1 MHQVQRGVKLM
12 KKELVLCGILIVLD
26 QLTKFLVDKFINY
39 ASFVN
44 IIPFYDFFNITNIRN
59 SGMAFGMFQGKN
71 FLFSLL
77 IILLL
82 FILSVWLYDSWNGIR
97 KIQRYAAC
105 LIIAGGVGNL
115 TDRLLR
121 GSVVDFLDFGI
132 NRLRWPTFNIADS
145 CVFIAVFIIFAEI
158 LTPNKWR

>member
-1 MHQVQRGVKLM
+1 V
-12 KKELVLCGILIVLD
+12 KKEFLLGGILIFLD
-26 QLTKFLVDKFINY
+26 QLTKFLVDKFINS

-59 SGMAFGMFQGKN
+59 SGMAFGIFQGKN

-82 FILSVWLYDSWNGIR
+82 FVLSIWLYGNWNRIR

-115 TDRLLR
+115 IDRLLR

-145 CVFIAVFIIFAEI
+145 CVFIAVFIIFIEI
-158 LTPNKWR
+158 LVSDKKRR